1 MDSVN
6 GGTRKKIMEEVLR
19 EENLVLL
26 PKDFVRVQHDK
37 REAHGRRRKTKYSI
51 VQSRGRLCCSEFSL
65 PVGFGGSFGISETWI
80 YTD

>member
-6 GGTRKKIMEEVLR
+6 GGARKKIMEEVLR

-37 REAHGRRRKTKYSI
+37 REAHGRPQKPNIRLPMKEPNEGTKM
-51 VQSRGRLCCSEFSL
+51 
-65 PVGFGGSFGISETWI
+65 T
-80 YTD
+80 